1 MFKTIGF
8 LFITVFLLTLTL
20 GFVALAGAMFAL
32 GLPPLGKIVGFGLCC
47 WMAWVSFSAT
57 EDYLQKAGA

>member
-1 MFKTIGF
+1 MFKTICF

-32 GLPPLGKIVGFGLCC
+32 NLPPLGKIVGFVLCV

-57 EDYLQKAGA
+57 EEYFQKVE

>member
-8 LFITVFLLTLTL
+8 IFIFVFLLTMTL
-20 GFVALAGAMFAL
+20 GFVALAGAIFATT
-32 GLPPLGKIVGFGLCC
+32 LPPMGKIVGFGLCC

-57 EDYLQKAGA
+57 EEYFQKVE